1 MFCYSITVW
10 KFNYFP
16 VTEILREIIFQNFR
30 LFRTAILL
38 PFSEFVKIDFAKNV
52 GDRIFFFKF
61 PHCATSAK
69 GGIKVLQNLLFFC
82 EISFKNFS
90 FEPS

>member
-1 MFCYSITVW
+1 MFCYSNTVW
-10 KFNYFP
+10 KLKNFSVSHF
-16 VTEILREIIFQNFR
+16 LREISFQNFR

-38 PFSEFVKIDFAKNV
+38 PFSDFEKIDFTKNV
-52 GDRIFFFKF
+52 GDRKFFKF
-61 PHCATSAK
+61 SHCATSAK